1 MDGCSAWVDIL
12 TTLDIGVELTDR
24 KERRNDKRMFNI
36 LLRKAKQDMTD
47 WVMNL
52 NRIPSQAEIL
62 AFQAG
67 YISGMNR
74 GANDKD
80 PAP

>member
-1 MDGCSAWVDIL
+1 MGGCSAWVDTHMI
-12 TTLDIGVELTDR
+12 LDIGAKLTDR
-24 KERRNDKRMFNI
+24 KERRDDKRMFDI
-36 LLRKAKQDMTD
+36 LLRKAKQDMAD

-52 NRIPSQAEIL
+52 KRMPSKAEIL

-74 GANDKD
+74 GANDE
-80 PAP
+80 

>member
-1 MDGCSAWVDIL
+1 MTFD
-12 TTLDIGVELTDR
+12 TGVKLTDR
-24 KERRNDKRMFNI
+24 KERRNDKRMFDI

-47 WVMNL
+47 WVMKL
-52 NRIPSQAEIL
+52 NRMPSQAEIL

-74 GANDKD
+74 GANDESNKD
-80 PAP
+80 

>member
-1 MDGCSAWVDIL
+1 MDGCFAWVDTHTI
-12 TTLDIGVELTDR
+12 LDIGAKLPDR
-24 KERRNDKRMFNI
+24 KERREDKRMFDI
-36 LLRKAKQDMTD
+36 LLRKAKQDMAE

-52 NRIPSQAEIL
+52 KRMPSKAEIL

-74 GANDKD
+74 GANDE
-80 PAP
+80 